1 MTAELIALICACFG
15 FGVGVQ
21 LLATLARRGQP

>member
-1 MTAELIALICACFG
+1 MPAEWVALIFACFG
-15 FGVGVQ
+15 FGVGLQ